1 MSLKSRHRFV
11 CTRIGSLYGWTEG
24 LSQTRFNSF
33 FAGIPGQVQVQGKR
47 KESVTLCL
55 LSSYSF
61 SLPCGGLSGVYG
73 GSDQSREEVFSDL
86 PLRKVS
92 SRQRNLPGKLVGA
105 PHGLVIGR
113 GECLFI
119 RGFISFIMNSKKSV
133 RLISEVLKTSYNEWS
148 AIPFV
153 LSASRRRESMVS
165 MFQSGTNCL
174 DAFESL
180 EITLRKNSF

>member
-1 MSLKSRHRFV
+1 MSFKESTPL

-33 FAGIPGQVQVQGKR
+33 FAGIPGSSSREEKR
-47 KESVTLCL
+47 KRNSL

-92 SRQRNLPGKLVGA
+92 SRQLNLPGKLVGA

-119 RGFISFIMNSKKSV
+119 RGFISFIMN
-133 RLISEVLKTSYNEWS
+133 
-148 AIPFV
+148 
-153 LSASRRRESMVS
+153 
-165 MFQSGTNCL
+165 
-174 DAFESL
+174 
-180 EITLRKNSF
+180 